1 MLPHPGRARL
11 SPLARTT
18 LLLTV
23 ASAALAFTPVPSA
36 TSLPLPAT
44 ARPAAA
50 HTAGAVSAP
59 RIRAR
64 QGSTGTLVMAV
75 QIKVGQHR
83 DGVYGA
89 RTAAAVAAWQR
100 RHGLPATGW
109 STTTRH

>member
-1 MLPHPGRARL
+1 VLPHPGRARL

-44 ARPAAA
+44 AHAAA
-50 HTAGAVSAP
+50 VHTAGAASAP

-89 RTAAAVAAWQR
+89 RTAAAVDAWQR